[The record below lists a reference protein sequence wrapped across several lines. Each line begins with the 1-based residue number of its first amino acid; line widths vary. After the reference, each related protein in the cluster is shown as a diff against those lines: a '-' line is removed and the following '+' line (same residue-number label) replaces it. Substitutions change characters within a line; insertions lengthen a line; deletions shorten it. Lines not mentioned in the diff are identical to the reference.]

1 MVSNKGIYS
10 SRSFWPLLGA
20 ITVATRG
27 NKSRTGQRMC
37 ASWSDFRFG
46 VTDHIK
52 PRHIGSRCQSRARA
66 LNVSAKV
73 LCVGEGYFFFF
84 LPVFFF
90 AFFAFLAM
98 LPSAIPKLVQCKS
111 TSTCISTEYTTITN
125 LILRASKKVNGDH
138 TTARCEWTTSLTM
151 SSARYVDTACRPAR
165 NIRTEIDMEFAPLGK
180 AAWSCTNFARSYSV
194 RLRFHSTSR

>member
-1 MVSNKGIYS
+1 
-10 SRSFWPLLGA
+10 
-20 ITVATRG
+20 
-27 NKSRTGQRMC
+27 
-37 ASWSDFRFG
+37 
-46 VTDHIK
+46 
-52 PRHIGSRCQSRARA
+52 

-111 TSTCISTEYTTITN
+111 TSTCISTEYTTITK

-138 TTARCEWTTSLTM
+138 TTARCEWTTSLKMLRRDM
-151 SSARYVDTACRPAR
+151 STRLVVQPED
-165 NIRTEIDMEFAPLGK
+165 IRTAIDME
-180 AAWSCTNFARSYSV
+180 
-194 RLRFHSTSR
+194 SRR

>member
-20 ITVATRG
+20 ITVATRETKAGPVSAYAHRGPTFDLASLTTSNRG
-27 NKSRTGQRMC
+27 N
-37 ASWSDFRFG
+37 
-46 VTDHIK
+46 
-52 PRHIGSRCQSRARA
+52 IGSRCQSRARA

-111 TSTCISTEYTTITN
+111 TSTCISTEYTTITK

-151 SSARYVDTACRPAR
+151 LRRDMSTRLVVQPETSVPKLTWSRAARASSLELHQFCS
-165 NIRTEIDMEFAPLGK
+165 EL
-180 AAWSCTNFARSYSV
+180 
-194 RLRFHSTSR
+194 